1 MGLIEYRR
9 CSDICSVVLC
19 RKIQPFWGYTTLDSC
34 EKNIG
39 YYCGVLSGRLKF
51 PSPSIADMVKMRGM
65 VLSKCAKVETHPLR
79 LTEIERHQLRSPEE
93 ILIKIQA
100 CGVCHSQVH
109 GIEGDWQDIG
119 IPPAFPTI
127 PGHELVGEVVE
138 VGSDVTKFKV
148 GDRAGLTPL
157 LSACGQCPYCMEGK
171 EHLCD
176 ASEITGETLRGG
188 YAEYI
193 TAPENFATK
202 IPSSMKSEYAAPLF
216 CAGITAYK
224 AVKAAEPHN
233 HNTIGLFGIG
243 GVGHMAVQFATLEG
257 CTVIAISRNK
267 EHLDVAK
274 KLGAQHTVSYTDD
287 QAEFLSSLQKN
298 HGMLDASI
306 VFAPSDI
313 VTDTAIR
320 ATKKG
325 GLIVIATI
333 GENPHFQAF
342 EEKTIRGTV
351 IGSTRDMEEVIRIAH
366 EKNLEVVYE
375 SFPLEKANEVLKMLK
390 DSKIRARA
398 VLIP

>member
-1 MGLIEYRR
+1 
-9 CSDICSVVLC
+9 
-19 RKIQPFWGYTTLDSC
+19 
-34 EKNIG
+34 
-39 YYCGVLSGRLKF
+39 
-51 PSPSIADMVKMRGM
+51 M
-65 VLSKCAKVETHPLR
+65 VLSKCAKIETHPLQ
-79 LTEIERHQLRSPEE
+79 LTEIERHQIRSPTE
-93 ILIKIQA
+93 ILIKIEA
-100 CGVCHSQVH
+100 CGVCHSQIH

-119 IPPAFPTI
+119 IPPVLPTV
-127 PGHELVGEVVE
+127 PGHELVGKVVE
-138 VGSDVTKFKV
+138 VGSAVTKFEV

-157 LSACGQCPYCMEGK
+157 LSACGDCQYCLEGK
-171 EHLCD
+171 EQLCD
-176 ASEITGETLRGG
+176 TMEVTGETLRGG

-193 TAPENFATK
+193 TAPEKFATK
-202 IPSSMKSEYAAPLF
+202 IPVSMKSEYAAPLF

-233 HNTIGLFGIG
+233 HSTIGIFGIG

-257 CTVIAISRNK
+257 CTVIAISRN
-267 EHLDVAK
+267 EAHLDVAK

-287 QAEFLSSLQKN
+287 QTEFLGRLQTD

-342 EEKTIRGTV
+342 EEKTLRGTL
-351 IGSTRDMEEVIRIAH
+351 IGSTYDMEEVIRIAY
-366 EKNLEVVYE
+366 EENLEVVYE

-390 DSKIRARA
+390 DSKIEARA
-398 VLIP
+398 VLVP